1 MSRRRCRPCVVALPS
16 LRLTLPFD
24 PLNCLFPSC
33 WGLQLG
39 WSGLRQVI
47 KKGGVDEVSLARIRA
62 LEGENALLSE
72 QLVEG
77 EANITV
83 RPRTADSSFLA
94 WV

>member
-1 MSRRRCRPCVVALPS
+1 M
-16 LRLTLPFD
+16 
-24 PLNCLFPSC
+24 
-33 WGLQLG
+33 
-39 WSGLRQVI
+39 I